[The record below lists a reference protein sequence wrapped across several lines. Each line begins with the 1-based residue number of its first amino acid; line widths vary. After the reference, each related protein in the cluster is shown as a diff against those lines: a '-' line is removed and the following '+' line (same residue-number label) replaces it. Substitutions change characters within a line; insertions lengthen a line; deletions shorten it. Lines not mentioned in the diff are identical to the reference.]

1 MDQNLSQAF
10 FFFFFIINL
19 SRKCPLKLLD
29 KCLGLLMKK
38 ELFILDKRCLRARPS
53 NVIQILK
60 SFYQRLLKS
69 IFCCLDGLQ
78 KKSNHVVL

>member
-1 MDQNLSQAF
+1 MDQDLSQT

-38 ELFILDKRCLRARPS
+38 ELFILDKQCLRARPS
-53 NVIQILK
+53 NMIQILK
-60 SFYQRLLKS
+60 RFCSKIIKVNFLLFRWPGEK
-69 IFCCLDGLQ
+69 I
-78 KKSNHVVL
+78 